1 MIVQDTMYVYLLRS
15 KDETLKM
22 IKHFIKEVENQPS
35 MKNQD
40 DKKGLRMM
48 MNARTNH

>member
-1 MIVQDTMYVYLLRS
+1 
-15 KDETLKM
+15 
-22 IKHFIKEVENQPS
+22 

-48 MNARTNH
+48 MNARTKHWKKW